1 MHIHR
6 RRLPGEIVFILLLLA
21 LSVFLLW
28 TAYGISGFESF
39 TSAGAYPMVT
49 TGVMVVSGLVILF
62 QSLKTPRA
70 AGGTGESLVRQFV
83 RTLTP
88 SLVLAFTVATIAYM
102 LLLERLGFVLASY
115 LFLVGS
121 MWILGSRRFILNLAV
136 SALALGFIY
145 LIFQTIFA
153 VSMPAGTWL
162 QGVLK

>member
-6 RRLPGEIVFILLLLA
+6 RRLPGEIVFVVLLIA
-21 LSVFLLW
+21 FSAFLLW
-28 TAYGISGFESF
+28 SAYGISGFESF

-49 TGVMVVSGLVILF
+49 TGAMIASGLVILV

-70 AGGTGESLVRQFV
+70 AGGTGESLARQFV

-88 SLVLAFTVATIAYM
+88 SLVLAFTVATVAYM
-102 LLLERLGFVLASY
+102 LLLERIGFVLASY

-121 MWILGSRRFILNLAV
+121 MWILGSRRFMLNLAV

-153 VSMPAGTWL
+153 VSMPTGTWL